1 MPTLRIKLP
10 NDKGEMTHILS
21 GDRITV
27 GRRPDNTVQ
36 IIDRTVSGYHAELI
50 GYHGQYRLRD
60 LGSTNLTSVNG
71 KQVTEHQLNEA
82 CKVTFGSVECEFSLE
97 TPAPEATE
105 SVNTAPSKSEMEF
118 IRRENLD
125 LQAKIAAQQKQID
138 ILNSARL
145 ITKETQ
151 QLAVSTEAHRRV
163 VAERDELKKDNEQ
176 LRLEV
181 EHLRADVL
189 AIRRDRDATRQAW
202 ETVKTELAAAQQE
215 LAGRQPASA
224 PSYGRLEEALSGAGE
239 SGSPANASATQ
250 KLDPAPAGFA
260 S

>member
-10 NDKGEMTHILS
+10 NDKGEMTHILT

-27 GRRPDNTVQ
+27 GRRPDNTIQ

-71 KQVTEHQLNEA
+71 KQITEHQLNEA
-82 CKVTFGSVECEFSLE
+82 CQVMFGSIECEFSLE
-97 TPAPEATE
+97 TPAPLAAENADPG
-105 SVNTAPSKSEMEF
+105 PSKSEMEF
-118 IRRENLD
+118 LRRENLD

-163 VAERDELKKDNEQ
+163 VAERDELKKENDQ
-176 LRLEV
+176 LKLDAEN
-181 EHLRADVL
+181 LRADVL

-202 ETVKTELAAAQQE
+202 ETVKAELSALQQE
-215 LAGRQPASA
+215 LSLRDSANIPAAGKPEGA
-224 PSYGRLEEALSGAGE
+224 PSSDNLPAQNP
-239 SGSPANASATQ
+239 SPAE
-250 KLDPAPAGFA
+250 KLDPAPAGISA
-260 S
+260 